1 MSQLLQA
8 RRRWCAGVLF
18 LLFLWVFGAGVT
30 QALASTSL
38 PTAHAFGPQSEQWG
52 TARHAAIA
60 PASATRVT
68 PKAQPPDG
76 SGDPAIA
83 QQGGGAWLRA
93 LQSCLV
99 LPRNAWWPAKQAR
112 QRFCARAP
120 PALM

>member
-38 PTAHAFGPQSEQWG
+38 PTAHAFGAQSEQWG

-60 PASATRVT
+60 PASATRVQA
-68 PKAQPPDG
+68 KAQPPDG
-76 SGDPAIA
+76 CADPAIA
-83 QQGGGAWLRA
+83 PHGASAWLAA
-93 LQSCLV
+93 LQPCLV
-99 LPRNAWWPAKQAR
+99 LPRNAWWPAEQAR
-112 QRFCARAP
+112 QRFLARAP
-120 PALM
+120 PALR